1 MVTHCIKV
9 TRLGDSQMILFA
21 LGVLLGAGC
30 LAVYNEMY
38 TRWLYNDVK
47 RRAKACGIDEDRMK
61 AAVIKI
67 TQEKIE
73 AGWNGK

>member
-1 MVTHCIKV
+1 
-9 TRLGDSQMILFA
+9 MILFA
-21 LGVLLGAGC
+21 FGVLLGAGC

>member
-1 MVTHCIKV
+1 
-9 TRLGDSQMILFA
+9 MILFTI
-21 LGVLLGAGC
+21 GVLLGAGC
-30 LAVYNEMY
+30 LAVYNELY

-47 RRAKACGIDEDRMK
+47 RRAKAHGIDEDKMK
-61 AAVIKI
+61 AAVIRI

>member
-1 MVTHCIKV
+1 
-9 TRLGDSQMILFA
+9 MILFA

-38 TRWLYNDVK
+38 TKWLYNDVK
-47 RRAKACGIDEDRMK
+47 KRAKAYGISEERMR

>member
-1 MVTHCIKV
+1 MG
-9 TRLGDSQMILFA
+9 RNQMIPFA
-21 LGVLLGAGC
+21 IGALVGAGC
-30 LAVYNEMY
+30 VVVWSEMY

-61 AAVIKI
+61 AAVIRI

>member
-1 MVTHCIKV
+1 
-9 TRLGDSQMILFA
+9 MIPFA
-21 LGVLLGAGC
+21 IGTLVGAGC
-30 LAVYNEMY
+30 VVVWSEMY

-61 AAVIKI
+61 AAVIRI

>member
-1 MVTHCIKV
+1 
-9 TRLGDSQMILFA
+9 MILFT

-30 LAVYNEMY
+30 LAVWSEMY

-47 RRAKACGIDEDRMK
+47 RRAKAHGIDEDRMK

>member
-1 MVTHCIKV
+1 MG
-9 TRLGDSQMILFA
+9 RNQMIPFA
-21 LGVLLGAGC
+21 IGTLVGAGC
-30 LAVYNEMY
+30 VVVWSEMY

-47 RRAKACGIDEDRMK
+47 RRAKAHGIDEDRMR

>member
-1 MVTHCIKV
+1 
-9 TRLGDSQMILFA
+9 MIPFA
-21 LGVLLGAGC
+21 IGVLLGAGC
-30 LAVYNEMY
+30 LAVYNELY
-38 TRWLYNDVK
+38 TRWLYADVK
-47 RRAKACGIDEDRMK
+47 KQAKAHGIDEDRMR